1 MLHVGVNGLRS
12 GDFLWYTSVLYI
24 LTIYKELIPE
34 GLLLNVPSFSLEL
47 LYEKETDISDYISP
61 DHWTVFKP

>member
-1 MLHVGVNGLRS
+1 MM
-12 GDFLWYTSVLYI
+12 
-24 LTIYKELIPE
+24 TIYKELIPE